1 MLSDLEHPA
10 GVQHMILMMSIM
22 SLSAVIAWKL
32 LAAELCQTVQLIA
45 VLLLFLGLLLWT
57 CIFVCAYSGHS
68 CLSYL
73 YNEDAEWSVAL
84 CHSACRFEPVV
95 QASPTLIPDG
105 FIYLR
110 ATPNICM
117 NRLKRRHRAEEG
129 GVTLN
134 YLEGLH
140 QKHEDWLSYASHH
153 PAITHASPDA
163 LLKAAGHL
171 KLHAVPEPRSIQ
183 GKVDSF
189 DMSREQLL
197 PCYCHG
203 SHVLASAC
211 RCLLVLYAARQQSH
225 LRWFW
230 CVQLQSN
237 ALVCKPCVLALQD
250 PRP

>member
-1 MLSDLEHPA
+1 MPL
-10 GVQHMILMMSIM
+10 V
-22 SLSAVIAWKL
+22 
-32 LAAELCQTVQLIA
+32 
-45 VLLLFLGLLLWT
+45 LGLLLYT
-57 CIFVCAYSGHS
+57 GISVCAYVGIK
-68 CLSYL
+68 CLPYLSY
-73 YNEDAEWSVAL
+73 EHAEWSMAL

-153 PAITHASPDA
+153 PTITPDD

-171 KLHAVPEPRSIQ
+171 RLNAVPEPKSIQ
-183 GKVDSF
+183 GKVDS
-189 DMSREQLL
+189 
-197 PCYCHG
+197 CYK
-203 SHVLASAC
+203 SS
-211 RCLLVLYAARQQSH
+211 S
-225 LRWFW
+225 
-230 CVQLQSN
+230 LQSRNFYFNSETSSLHWKSKLRN
-237 ALVCKPCVLALQD
+237 AWGQ
-250 PRP
+250 

>member
-1 MLSDLEHPA
+1 M
-10 GVQHMILMMSIM
+10 
-22 SLSAVIAWKL
+22 
-32 LAAELCQTVQLIA
+32 
-45 VLLLFLGLLLWT
+45 
-57 CIFVCAYSGHS
+57 
-68 CLSYL
+68 
-73 YNEDAEWSVAL
+73 
-84 CHSACRFEPVV
+84 V

-153 PAITHASPDA
+153 PATDA

-171 KLHAVPEPRSIQ
+171 RLHAVPEPKSIQ
-183 GKVDSF
+183 GKVKSF

-197 PCYCHG
+197 PCYCYG
-203 SHVLASAC
+203 SHILASAS
-211 RCLLVLYAARQQSH
+211 RYLHILDAARQQSH
-225 LRWFW
+225 IR
-230 CVQLQSN
+230 
-237 ALVCKPCVLALQD
+237 
-250 PRP
+250 

>member
-1 MLSDLEHPA
+1 M
-10 GVQHMILMMSIM
+10 
-22 SLSAVIAWKL
+22 
-32 LAAELCQTVQLIA
+32 
-45 VLLLFLGLLLWT
+45 
-57 CIFVCAYSGHS
+57 
-68 CLSYL
+68 
-73 YNEDAEWSVAL
+73 
-84 CHSACRFEPVV
+84 V

-153 PAITHASPDA
+153 PTITPDD

-171 KLHAVPEPRSIQ
+171 TLHAVPEPKVIQ
-183 GKVDSF
+183 GKVDSL

-197 PCYCHG
+197 PWYCHG
-203 SHVLASAC
+203 SYILPCASQCVHILDAVTPHMTLTHAAEEQCTSVQALRNDAAGSQTLKAC
-211 RCLLVLYAARQQSH
+211 MRAAAYQ
-225 LRWFW
+225 
-230 CVQLQSN
+230 
-237 ALVCKPCVLALQD
+237 VC
-250 PRP
+250 

>member
-1 MLSDLEHPA
+1 MT
-10 GVQHMILMMSIM
+10 
-22 SLSAVIAWKL
+22 AWKL

-45 VLLLFLGLLLWT
+45 ELLVFLGLLLWT
-57 CIFVCAYSGHS
+57 CMSVCAFSGHA

-73 YNEDAEWSVAL
+73 YNEDAEGSMEL
-84 CHSACRFEPVV
+84 CLSACRFEPVV

-129 GVTLN
+129 GVSLN

-153 PAITHASPDA
+153 PTITPDD

-171 KLHAVPEPRSIQ
+171 RLNAVPEPKSIQ

-189 DMSREQLL
+189 YMS
-197 PCYCHG
+197 
-203 SHVLASAC
+203 SSF
-211 RCLLVLYAARQQSH
+211 QSRNVIPT
-225 LRWFW
+225 LEI
-230 CVQLQSN
+230 
-237 ALVCKPCVLALQD
+237 
-250 PRP
+250 